1 MLFSCLYIHIYVL
14 ILNQIDLLDT
24 DKKTE
29 RRI

>member
-1 MLFSCLYIHIYVL
+1 LYIHIYVL
-14 ILNQIDLLDT
+14 TLNKIDLLDT